1 MTKGLWDR
9 IRTLFSK
16 FTKKI
21 GNLVEQEE
29 IAQIVAS
36 FMDNFFKEEL
46 EVAQKELDFL
56 YNNQFVKPSLD
67 YIKLRRFL
75 TTATNNLKTIDPNI
89 MEGLLTKIHQDTDR
103 LYTYYQ
109 EFEKKIKIEKLVYI
123 RDFLPSVPEYK
134 RLENEVTITEAMKK
148 RFQAISVS
156 TERELAVIP
165 TPKTAE
171 EITYYKLLRKRNVD
185 AIDGLARSRDKL
197 IVISQELKQLEE
209 DMSDEFYT
217 QFREYVESLKDGL
230 LEVLNTKSYYFDKLL
245 WDRASK
251 SAGIRKF
258 FQQARIEGD
267 FSTRTFIE
275 YYLRNIDINKS
286 STSDWHNY
294 LHEVLKIFQ

>member
-1 MTKGLWDR
+1 M
-9 IRTLFSK
+9 
-16 FTKKI
+16 
-21 GNLVEQEE
+21 EQEE
-29 IAQIVAS
+29 ITQVVVNFLNS
-36 FMDNFFKEEL
+36 FFKKEL
-46 EVAQKELDFL
+46 DVAQRELDFL
-56 YNNQFVKPSLD
+56 YNNNFEKPDVD

-103 LYTYYQ
+103 LYTYYL

-165 TPKTAE
+165 TPKTQD
-171 EITYYKLLRKRNVD
+171 EIAYYKLLRKRNVD
-185 AIDGLARSRDKL
+185 AIDGLAKSKEKL
-197 IVISQELKQLEE
+197 ITISKELKDLE
-209 DMSDEFYT
+209 DIMSGEFYS
-217 QFREYVESLKDGL
+217 QFREYVLSLKDGL
-230 LEVLNTKSYYFDKLL
+230 LEALNTKSYYFDKLL
-245 WDRASK
+245 WDKASK

-267 FSTRTFIE
+267 FSTRTFIQ

-294 LHEVLKIFQ
+294 LHEALRILE